1 MSHIGEVNVK
11 NGLIIAVDGPS
22 GAGKSTIARLLADHL
37 SYIYLDTG
45 AMYRTVALMV
55 KRSGVSINDEEALSE
70 VCRKV
75 EISFERLPDGTCKVF
90 SNGEDVTRDIRTP
103 EISLL
108 TSHISAKKVVRDHLL
123 QLQRQIGSAGGV
135 VLEGRD
141 IGTVVFPYADIKFF
155 LTASAEE
162 RGKRRFLELQAKGE
176 ETTLERTISEV
187 VQRDLQDEQREHAP
201 LKKAKDAVDIDTT
214 TLSIVE
220 VVELLEGIVRQRTS
234 ARCTSICSSE
244 NIDNQ

>member
-1 MSHIGEVNVK
+1 MSHQGRESARK
-11 NGLIIAVDGPS
+11 GLIIAIDGPS
-22 GAGKSTIARLLADHL
+22 GAGKSTIARLLANRL

-55 KRSGVSINDEEALSE
+55 KRSGVSINDENALLE
-70 VCRKV
+70 VCGRV
-75 EISFERLPDGTCKVF
+75 DISFDRLPDGSCRVF

-108 TSHISAKKVVRDHLL
+108 TSDISAKKVVRDFLL
-123 QLQRQIGSAGGV
+123 KLQRQIGSSGGV

-141 IGTVVFPYADIKFF
+141 IGTVVFPDADIKFF

-176 ETTLERTISEV
+176 TATLERTISEV
-187 VQRDLQDEQREHAP
+187 IQRDMQDEQREHAP
-201 LKKAKDAVDIDTT
+201 LRRAQDAIDVDTT
-214 TLSIVE
+214 FLSIQDVITKM
-220 VVELLEGIVRQRTS
+220 EGIVRERI
-234 ARCTSICSSE
+234 R
-244 NIDNQ
+244 